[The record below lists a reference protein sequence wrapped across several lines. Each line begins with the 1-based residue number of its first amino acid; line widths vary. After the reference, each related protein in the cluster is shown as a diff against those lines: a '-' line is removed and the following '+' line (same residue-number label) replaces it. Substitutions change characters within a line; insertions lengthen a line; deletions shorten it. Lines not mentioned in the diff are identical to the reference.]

1 MNADAEPPLGWGT
14 TTPVVAC
21 VGLSCRDHVWHVER
35 FPPVHSRTHA
45 SDYRSQGGGPAAT
58 AAVAAARLGAD
69 ARLWAIH
76 GDDEAGR
83 ANAAELRA
91 WGVDLGATRT
101 VAGARSFVS
110 AVLVGPGGERHLF
123 PYRGAG
129 IEDEPDAHP
138 WEPFEGVGAVLV
150 DARHPRLAAHALTL
164 AAAAGVPTVGDW
176 GDARHPELRDR
187 VDHLVA
193 SEEAARAAL
202 ASDADDG
209 EDGADPADADPAAP
223 DDPAP
228 DDPAAAAAARRALAV
243 RGAQALQAAAAEP
256 GRAAAAEAGPK
267 GSSPARERRVVVTLG
282 ELGCVWLD
290 ADGAWSQSAPAV
302 RAIDTNGAGDAFHGA
317 YAAAVAARW
326 PLVAAL
332 RLATA
337 VAALKC
343 TGLGRD
349 ALPDLSTAQAL
360 AERLPPPVPLPEP
373 PHAPI
378 PDPAAPVRSG
388 GAR

>member
-1 MNADAEPPLGWGT
+1 M
-14 TTPVVAC
+14 AC

-69 ARLWAIH
+69 ARLWAVH

-83 ANAAELRA
+83 ENAADLGA
-91 WGVDLGATRT
+91 WGVDLRGTRI
-101 VAGARSFVS
+101 VPGARSFVS
-110 AVLVGPGGERHLF
+110 AVLIGPGGERHLF

-129 IEDEPDAHP
+129 IEDDPEAHP
-138 WEPFEGVGAVLV
+138 WGPFDGVGAMLV
-150 DARHPRLAAHALTL
+150 DARHPQLCAHALTL

-176 GDARHPELRDR
+176 GDLRHPELRAR

-193 SEEAARAAL
+193 SEEAAQ
-202 ASDADDG
+202 
-209 EDGADPADADPAAP
+209 
-223 DDPAP
+223 
-228 DDPAAAAAARRALAV
+228 AAAAADPEHARTVPEQRPTTSAAGRRARAV
-243 RGAQALQAAAAEP
+243 AGAHALLRLDALQRAHGAPGADAGATAAAQRGP
-256 GRAAAAEAGPK
+256 GDVGTRQ
-267 GSSPARERRVVVTLG
+267 VVVTLG
-282 ELGCVWLD
+282 ELGCVWLE
-290 ADGAWSQSAPAV
+290 AGRAWSQSAPDVAV
-302 RAIDTNGAGDAFHGA
+302 VDTNGAGDAFHGA

-349 ALPDLSTAQAL
+349 ALPDLPTARAL
-360 AERLPPPVPLPEP
+360 AERLPPPVALADPLSD
-373 PHAPI
+373 PI
-378 PDPAAPVRSG
+378 PDPTASARSG
-388 GAR
+388 GVR